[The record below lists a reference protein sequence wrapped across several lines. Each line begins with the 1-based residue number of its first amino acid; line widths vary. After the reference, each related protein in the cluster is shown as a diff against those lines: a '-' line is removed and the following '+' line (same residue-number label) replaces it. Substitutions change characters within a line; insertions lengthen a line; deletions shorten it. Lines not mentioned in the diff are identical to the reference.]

1 MTNIKKELTQELV
14 RELFDYNEL
23 TGELIRKIDVG
34 KTKIGQVSGCLSKGY
49 YYTIINKKRYSNHRI
64 IFLWYFGYIPD
75 IIDHI
80 DRCTTNNRVE
90 NLRPATKSQNNQ
102 NTDLQS
108 NNTTGVR
115 GVDFSKQKNKFR
127 VRIKL
132 DGKEKHL
139 GFYNTIEE
147 ARVARE
153 AGELKYFTHS
163 PLHNK

>member
-1 MTNIKKELTQELV
+1 MMNIKKELTQERV
-14 RELFDYNEL
+14 KELFDYNKL

-34 KTKIGQVSGCLSKGY
+34 KTKIGQIAGCLSKGY
-49 YYTIINKKRYSNHRI
+49 YYTIIDKKRYSNHRI
-64 IFLWYFGYIPD
+64 IYLWHHGHVPN

-80 DRCTTNNRVE
+80 DRCTTNNRIE
-90 NLRPATKSQNNQ
+90 NLRPVTKSQNNQ

-115 GVDFSKQKNKFR
+115 GVSFCKQKNKFR

-139 GFYNTIEE
+139 GFYDTIEE
-147 ARVARE
+147 AKIARE
-153 AGELKYFTHS
+153 VGELKYFTHS
-163 PLHNK
+163 PIRNK